1 VRQESP
7 ARAPYRFDAAVPILG
22 VADLTKALE
31 YYERVLGF
39 DIAWQWGN
47 PPNLAN
53 VCRDRVSMNLSV
65 ASGAPAIAR
74 VYVQMGGVDAF
85 YERIVAAGATVD
97 VPIGNRPYGMRDF
110 RIVDPD
116 GNELSFGE
124 VNAA

>member
-1 VRQESP
+1 
-7 ARAPYRFDAAVPILG
+7 
-22 VADLTKALE
+22 
-31 YYERVLGF
+31 VLGF

-53 VCRDRVSMNLSV
+53 VCRDRVSMSLSV